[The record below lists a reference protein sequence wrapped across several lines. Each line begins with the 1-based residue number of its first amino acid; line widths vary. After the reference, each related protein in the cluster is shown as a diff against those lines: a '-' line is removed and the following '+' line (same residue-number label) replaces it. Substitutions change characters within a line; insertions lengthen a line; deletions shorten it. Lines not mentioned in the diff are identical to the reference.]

1 MSGPR
6 SWPGEIPVT
15 SLYTAG
21 TAGQA
26 FFEALKNRGEILATR
41 CDACQQTYVPA
52 RAFCERCFA
61 ELKKQVVV
69 GPGGSIR
76 SVAGASVD
84 RDGQALAKPEVW
96 ALVQLDG
103 ATTVLLHRLLGVR
116 DASTVKI
123 GEKVE
128 AVVKPKAQR
137 SGSILD
143 IAGFRVVAQ
152 STRGS
157 RALKGRRDPGRG
169 TRRG

>member
-1 MSGPR
+1 MSGPKT
-6 SWPGEIPVT
+6 WPGEIPVT

-26 FFEALKNRGEILATR
+26 FFEALKNRGEIIATR

-69 GPGGSIR
+69 GPAGSIR
-76 SVAGASVD
+76 GVADARVD
-84 RDGQALAKPEVW
+84 RDGKPLATPEVW

-103 ATTVLLHRLLGVR
+103 ATTVLLHRLLDVR

-128 AVVKPKAQR
+128 AVIKPRPQR
-137 SGSILD
+137 RGSILD
-143 IAGFRVVAQ
+143 IAGFRVAAQ
-152 STRGS
+152 SSPDS
-157 RALKGRRDPGRG
+157 RAPKGRRDLPRG

>member
-6 SWPGEIPVT
+6 TWPGEIPVT

-26 FFEALKNRGEILATR
+26 FFEALKNRGEIIATR
-41 CDACQQTYVPA
+41 CDTCEQTYVPA

-84 RDGQALAKPEVW
+84 RDGRPLARPEVW

-103 ATTVLLHRLLGVR
+103 ATTVLLHRLLEVS
-116 DASTVKI
+116 DPSTIKI

-128 AVVKPKAQR
+128 AVLKPKPR
-137 SGSILD
+137 RTGSILD
-143 IAGFRVVAQ
+143 ITGFRVTAR
-152 STRGS
+152 SSRGS
-157 RALKGRRDPGRG
+157 RAPKGRQGPGRG